1 MVTKNEANKALNNAV
16 FAYKNCVTQL
26 YLLTKWLQKQYTL
39 EHSFVGHF
47 ASVYESIL
55 DLRKFGELHPYMI
68 DVSELPGTA
77 RNGIEYSIKEEVLLL
92 GFLKMNPEYK
102 AEVIEIEKNK
112 HVQYISNVKGG
123 IKLVIDFTFSH
134 DENRRAVY
142 VSEQINIMGN
152 WFLIAYFSTIL
163 QKAHLQLF
171 DNLTTQ
177 LTVSVS

>member
-1 MVTKNEANKALNNAV
+1 MATKTV
-16 FAYKNCVTQL
+16 H
-26 YLLTKWLQKQYTL
+26 L
-39 EHSFVGHF
+39 EHSFVGDF

-68 DVSELPGTA
+68 EVSELSKTTS
-77 RNGIEYSIKEEVLLL
+77 NGIEYSVKEEVLLL

-123 IKLVIDFTFSH
+123 IRLVIDFTFSH
-134 DENRRAVY
+134 DENRRAVL
-142 VSEQINIMGN
+142 VNEQVNIAGN
-152 WFLIAYFSTIL
+152 RFLIAYFSTIL